1 MTHMRSTNSKPEPS
15 NQLPFDKIKSR
26 PIVFLVQEATI
37 YVIIRK
43 KKLLQLQFLAD
54 FMYYVITFSRFP
66 ANATK
71 ICRYDKPFHPL
82 KPLSMFCF
90 TETVRRVLVRIVVK
104 AKTGVNVNDPDI
116 KKNLLDMVRFNMCLI
131 SVTCS
136 LSVFLLSFH

>member
-1 MTHMRSTNSKPEPS
+1 MFIDVRVGQPVTHMRSTNSKPEPS

-71 ICRYDKPFHPL
+71 ICRYDKPF
-82 KPLSMFCF
+82 SSF
-90 TETVRRVLVRIVVK
+90 K
-104 AKTGVNVNDPDI
+104 APVNV
-116 KKNLLDMVRFNMCLI
+116 LLHRNCE
-131 SVTCS
+131 T
-136 LSVFLLSFH
+136 SFGEDCGEGQDWSQCQ